1 MTVLENA
8 AKWRPD
14 SGGFVRDEDQNIVD
28 LSKPEPP
35 VGGQISRDCPT
46 QCSSH

>member
-14 SGGFVRDEDQNIVD
+14 SGGFVRGEDQNIVD
-28 LSKPEPP
+28 LNKPEPP
-35 VGGQISRDCPT
+35 VDRQLSRDGPA